1 MLVDTVAEVVERG
14 TSQLPVESPHPSRS
28 LPRTSDHRGLPAPS
42 RWFDDDAV
50 KAYEAVRKHL
60 EDQILAGEL
69 TVGSLLPAERELA
82 TEFGVSRAAVREAL
96 RMMAAQGLIT
106 SQVGAG
112 PNSGTRITA
121 QNGPALGKLLQ
132 LHVALSQF
140 PIDDVV
146 DARVM
151 LERFSATMASINA
164 NPENLAKLGD
174 LLGEM
179 EAEHMELDQF
189 NELDTRFHIVIAQL
203 AENQFVTVLTTA
215 VRQALAIPI
224 RRASEEMTDYQGFR
238 RDLNRQHRRVFEA
251 IASRD
256 PERAA
261 DLIEEHIRTAYTIL
275 PMGGSKC

>member
-1 MLVDTVAEVVERG
+1 M
-14 TSQLPVESPHPSRS
+14 
-28 LPRTSDHRGLPAPS
+28 
-42 RWFDDDAV
+42 
-50 KAYEAVRKHL
+50 KAYEVVRKHL
-60 EDQILAGEL
+60 EHQILAGEL

-82 TEFGVSRAAVREAL
+82 VEFGVSRSAVREAL

-121 QNGPALGKLLQ
+121 QNGPALGELLQ

-164 NPENLAKLGD
+164 NPEGLAKLGD

-179 EAEHMELDQF
+179 EAEQMELDQF
-189 NELDTRFHIVIAQL
+189 NELDTRFHIAMAQL
-203 AENQFVTVLTTA
+203 ADNQFVTVLTTA

-224 RRASEEMTDYQGFR
+224 RRASED
-238 RDLNRQHRRVFEA
+238 
-251 IASRD
+251 
-256 PERAA
+256 
-261 DLIEEHIRTAYTIL
+261 
-275 PMGGSKC
+275 

>member
-1 MLVDTVAEVVERG
+1 MRG
-14 TSQLPVESPHPSRS
+14 TYLPLS
-28 LPRTSDHRGLPAPS
+28 L

-151 LERFSATMASINA
+151 LKRFSATMASINA

-179 EAEHMELDQF
+179 RAEHKVLDQF

-238 RDLNRQHRRVFEA
+238 RDLDRQHRRVFGA

-261 DLIEEHIRTAYTIL
+261 DLIEVHIRTAYTIL